1 MTTKTDTT
9 SVAVAQALPHR
20 TARLNRLLWRHS
32 DGILTRTE
40 AGVLSTLSDGPRRVT
55 ELADMEGLAQPTIT
69 VLVGKMESAGLVQRE
84 RDESDGRVVLVN
96 ITEAGRVALERLRA
110 QYREVLHERMA
121 SMSDEEVAALRAA
134 TDALGALVDALQQG
148 RTEN

>member
-1 MTTKTDTT
+1 MTTKTKSAWT
-9 SVAVAQALPHR
+9 AIAQALPHR
-20 TARLNRLLWRHS
+20 AARLNRLLWRHS
-32 DGILTRTE
+32 DGALTRTE

-55 ELADMEGLAQPTIT
+55 ELADLEGLAQPTVT

-84 RDESDGRVVLVN
+84 RDASDGRVVLVS

-134 TDALGALVDALQQG
+134 TDALGALVEALQQG
-148 RTEN
+148 D

>member
-1 MTTKTDTT
+1 VTTRTENVST
-9 SVAVAQALPHR
+9 VIAQLLPHR

-32 DGILTRTE
+32 DGALTRTE

-55 ELADMEGLAQPTIT
+55 ELADLEGLAQPTIT
-69 VLVGKMESAGLVQRE
+69 VLVGKMESAGLVRRE
-84 RDESDGRVVLVN
+84 RDQSDGRAVLVT

-110 QYREVLHERMA
+110 QYREVLHDRMA

-134 TDALGALVDALQQG
+134 TDALGALVEALQHG